1 MIPAASLQLSFENA
15 LPLFAFLRWLVYAAV
30 VFYYAKQ
37 GKVWPVVVASMA
49 FYALQNLPAP
59 GDAAFLQG
67 MYENAE
73 RRIWA
78 SEPLTHLLL
87 TQTIA
92 PQRLRLFLPPL
103 MGGLSV
109 WLWLRLPHLQNMARP
124 DGPLKHDG
132 RDLSLRGMLIAAI
145 PLQMVFYRG
154 YIETMM
160 IAVPAGLLFLH
171 ALFRTADRPIQQNV
185 IIASMALGLAV
196 LVHGVHFVWLPVL
209 PLLLWLCFIFK
220 IRLPDSLTV
229 GRIVSFS
236 LVSVVIVVLMYVT
249 GLGLIRL
256 AGLELDWMNATGG
269 GDGKAFVSFTEDA
282 ANPFIAYTF
291 GSWDHIVAVF
301 SILVYAA
308 PLLLPMLVMRIVR
321 MLRMPP
327 LSRRES
333 IEAVDVALLLLTG
346 AFAGFITL
354 WNFDLGFFW
363 DFDLIFS
370 LSIPM
375 ALLTERMWNARSTWA
390 ALLAVMQTMLWML
403 AFSRFFKD
411 A

>member
-1 MIPAASLQLSFENA
+1 MIPAASLQLAFENA
-15 LPLFAFLRWLVYAAV
+15 LPLYAFFRWLIYAAS
-30 VFYYAKQ
+30 VFYFAKR

-49 FYALQNLPAP
+49 FYALQDLPAI
-59 GDAAFLQG
+59 GDAVFLHR
-67 MYENAE
+67 MYERGE

-87 TQTIA
+87 TQTIS
-92 PQRLRLFLPPL
+92 PQTLGLFLPPF

-109 WLWLRLPHLQNMARP
+109 WLWLRLPDLKALKTHP
-124 DGPLKHDG
+124 EVPLKHAG
-132 RDLSLRGMLIAAI
+132 RDLSVRAMLIAAI

-160 IAVPAGLLFLH
+160 MAVPSGLLFLH
-171 ALFRTADRPIQQNV
+171 ALFRAIYRPTSGNV

-196 LVHGVHFVWLPVL
+196 LVHGVYFFWLPVL
-209 PLLLWLCFIFK
+209 PLLLWLCFVFRIQ
-220 IRLPDSLTV
+220 PAGSLSV
-229 GRIVSFS
+229 GRIVSLS
-236 LVSVVIVVLMYVT
+236 LISVALPPAMYAA

-256 AGLELDWMNATGG
+256 AGFELDWMNATGG

-291 GSWDHIVAVF
+291 GSWKHSVAVF

-308 PLLLPMLVMRIVR
+308 PMLLPMLVVRMIR
-321 MLRMPP
+321 MLRILPP
-327 LSRRES
+327 SLRDSPS
-333 IEAVDVALLLLTG
+333 DVALLLLTG
-346 AFAGFITL
+346 AFVGFITL

-370 LSIPM
+370 LSIPL
-375 ALLTERMWNARSTWA
+375 ALLTERLWSDRSDRA
-390 ALLAVMQTMLWML
+390 ALLAVAQTLLWML
-403 AFSRFFKD
+403 AFSRFF
-411 A
+411 

>member
-1 MIPAASLQLSFENA
+1 MSPAASLQLSFENA
-15 LPLFAFLRWLVYAAV
+15 LPLFAFLRWLFYAGV
-30 VFYYAKQ
+30 VFYYAKR

-49 FYALQNLPAP
+49 FYALQNLPAL

-67 MYENAE
+67 MYEKAE

-92 PQRLRLFLPPL
+92 PQTLRLFLPPL

-109 WLWLRLPHLQNMARP
+109 WLWLQLPDIKTLMARP
-124 DGPLKHDG
+124 EAPLKHDA
-132 RDLSLRGMLIAAI
+132 RDLSVRGMLITAI

-160 IAVPAGLLFLH
+160 ITVPAGLLFLH
-171 ALFRTADRPIQQNV
+171 ALFRAADRPTPRNV

-196 LVHGVHFVWLPVL
+196 LVHGVYFFWLPVL
-209 PLLLWLCFIFK
+209 PLLPWLCRIFK

-229 GRIVSFS
+229 GRILS
-236 LVSVVIVVLMYVT
+236 LSLISVVIVALMYAV

-256 AGLELDWMNATGG
+256 AGLELDWMNASGG

-282 ANPFIAYTF
+282 DNPFIAYTF
-291 GSWDHIVAVF
+291 GSWNHIVAVF

-308 PLLLPMLVMRIVR
+308 PLLLPMLVMRTVR

-327 LSRRES
+327 PLLR
-333 IEAVDVALLLLTG
+333 DVMSPADAALLLLTG
-346 AFAGFITL
+346 AFIGFITL

-370 LSIPM
+370 LSIPL
-375 ALLTERMWNARSTWA
+375 ALLTERLWSARAAWA
-390 ALLAVMQTMLWML
+390 ALLAVMQTLLWML
-403 AFSRFFKD
+403 AFSRFF
-411 A
+411 

>member
-1 MIPAASLQLSFENA
+1 M
-15 LPLFAFLRWLVYAAV
+15 PLFAFLRWLLYAGVA
-30 VFYYAKQ
+30 FYFAKR

-49 FYALQNLPAP
+49 FYSLQDLPAS
-59 GDAAFLQG
+59 GDAVFLQR
-67 MYENAE
+67 MYEME
-73 RRIWA
+73 EERIWA

-92 PQRLRLFLPPL
+92 PLTLRLFLPPL

-109 WLWLRLPHLQNMARP
+109 WLWLRLPHLKDMARP

-132 RDLSLRGMLIAAI
+132 RDLSLRAMLIAAI

-171 ALFRTADRPIQQNV
+171 ALFRTADRPIPQNV

-196 LVHGVHFVWLPVL
+196 LMHGVYFFWLPVL
-209 PLLLWLCFIFK
+209 PLMLWLSRIFK

-229 GRIVSFS
+229 WRIVSLS
-236 LVSVVIVVLMYVT
+236 SASVVIVALMYAG

-256 AGLELDWMNATGG
+256 AGLELDWTNASGG
-269 GDGKAFVSFTEDA
+269 GDGKAFVSFVEYA
-282 ANPFIAYTF
+282 QNPFIAYTF
-291 GSWDHIVAVF
+291 GSRKHIVAVF

-308 PLLLPMLVMRIVR
+308 PLLLPMLVVRTVR

-327 LSRRES
+327 PSLRDVMT
-333 IEAVDVALLLLTG
+333 ADVALLLLTG
-346 AFAGFITL
+346 AFVGFITL
-354 WNFDLGFFW
+354 WNFDLGFFF

-370 LSIPM
+370 LSIPL
-375 ALLTERMWNARSTWA
+375 ALLTERLWSAGAARA
-390 ALLAVMQTMLWML
+390 ALLAVVQTLLWML
-403 AFSRFFKD
+403 AYSRFFKD